1 MRFYVEFFLPNL
13 YTSFYNILK
22 YVLPLGTES
31 LSAMDD
37 IFNVDPMTRSD
48 PSSDRA
54 SRRRRR
60 EEEARFGL
68 S

>member
-1 MRFYVEFFLPNL
+1 
-13 YTSFYNILK
+13 
-22 YVLPLGTES
+22 
-31 LSAMDD
+31 MDD

-60 EEEARFGL
+60 EEEARLG
-68 S
+68 SS